1 MELCK
6 ILALTVIVFVRLAG
20 GEAQNSTAPALGGRV
35 MKNGWQNGPN
45 QRGTITIIWS
55 CLSTILAC
63 TWTILHLNVPGHED
77 SLLIRIRRK
86 AKWMLITILFPE
98 FIFSKAICELQM
110 AVDDLYSMKQM
121 GNTVCWDVEFSWKLK
136 ILHGMLHLIRKP
148 FMPGETAYSE
158 FISIAPASRCAPKVK
173 TVTHPSVQAFDSGLL
188 QGKRRTWTLTHSY
201 FANMGGFERYKDLEI
216 MPLTANAL
224 VHCCIGKDHDPLP
237 TLSLQKEDIE
247 DKSKADGFV
256 KAVAVAQISWLVLS
270 VIVRAQKRMPISQV
284 EICTVAFA
292 VLAVLTYL
300 ANLSKPKD
308 IGTPVRFR
316 VSLDTYNCEASKFTG
331 TPIFHRRM
339 LAPSENFN
347 PVGVSRIKNDF
358 VRLEG
363 YIPPMAMNMSIATI
377 IFGGLHCLAWYFH
390 FPTDAEL
397 GIWMGTAVASATIP
411 TVALMINAVAA
422 WSIDRANSN
431 CWKAFNEPE
440 EVSRNEMRC
449 YIQDTLRLTNQKLPE
464 SQQHVKDH
472 WVCDPILN
480 TPSSRNLLMLLYR
493 ST

>member
-1 MELCK
+1 MLV
-6 ILALTVIVFVRLAG
+6 LTVIVFGRLAA
-20 GEAQNSTAPALGGRV
+20 GEAQNSTAPAAGSSV

-63 TWTILHLNVPGHED
+63 TWTILHLNVPSRED
-77 SLLIRIRRK
+77 SLLIKIRRK

-121 GNTVCWDVEFSWKLK
+121 KQMGDTVCWDVEFSWKLE

-148 FMPGETAYSE
+148 FMPRETAYEESN
-158 FISIAPASRCAPKVK
+158 STAPASRCAPKVQ
-173 TVTHPSVQAFDSGLL
+173 TITHPSFQAFDSRLL

-201 FANMGGFERYKDLEI
+201 FANMGGFERYKGLEV

-256 KAVAVAQISWLVLS
+256 KVVAVAQISWLILS
-270 VIVRAQKRMPISQV
+270 VIVRAQKRMPISQI

-300 ANLSKPKD
+300 ANWSKPKD

-316 VSLDTYNCEASKFTG
+316 VVRDTYNCEAAKFTG

-363 YIPPMAMNMSIATI
+363 YIPPMAINMSIATI
-377 IFGGLHCLAWYFH
+377 IFGGLHCLAWYFQ
-390 FPTDAEL
+390 FPTNAEL
-397 GIWMGTAVASATIP
+397 GIWMGAAVASATIP
-411 TVALMINAVAA
+411 TVALMINTVAA
-422 WSIDRANSN
+422 WSIDRANLN
-431 CWKAFNEPE
+431 CWKAFNGPE
-440 EVSRNEMRC
+440 EVSREEMRS
-449 YIQDTLRLTNQKLPE
+449 YIQHTLRSTNQELPE
-464 SQQHVKDH
+464 SQQHVNDH
-472 WVCDPILN
+472 WVCDPILKYI
-480 TPSSRNLLMLLYR
+480 LF
-493 ST
+493 